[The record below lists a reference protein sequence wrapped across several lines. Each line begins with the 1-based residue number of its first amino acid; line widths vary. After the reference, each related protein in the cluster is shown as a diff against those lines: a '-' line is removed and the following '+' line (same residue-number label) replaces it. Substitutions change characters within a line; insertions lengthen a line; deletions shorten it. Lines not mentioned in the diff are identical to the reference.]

1 MKVGNKYLIIRKR
14 LPMKK
19 NNLRK
24 RKINWIKIASSIIII
39 ISIGSIYQRI
49 MMNKETQGFIP
60 KGELYN
66 INSHDMH
73 LYSTGKGDTT
83 VVFISGSGTPCAFTD
98 FYYLQRN
105 LQQYAKTIS
114 FDHAGYGWSERTNIP
129 RTVDTLANELHE
141 LLEKS
146 NQSSP
151 YILVGHSLASLEV
164 IRFAQQYPNEVKGIV
179 LLDGGSPEF
188 YAMESEFKIFLI
200 NRITAGLRASGAIR
214 CLGNLRIILHFTAE
228 ELRYSM
234 LPSHLKDI
242 DISMYYNKI
251 GDKSNISVIRNLNEN
266 AQTVIDNG
274 SLKDIPL
281 YILSSDSGEEWE
293 EVQQQM
299 LSWSNISNQKT
310 IKNAQH
316 YIHWSNREIVVSK
329 ILEMLNIK

>member
-1 MKVGNKYLIIRKR
+1 ME
-14 LPMKK
+14 K

-39 ISIGSIYQRI
+39 ILIGSIYQRI
-49 MMNKETQGFIP
+49 MMNKETQRFIP

-66 INSHDMH
+66 INSYDMH

-83 VVFISGSGTPCAFTD
+83 VVFVSGSGTPCAFTD
-98 FYYLQRN
+98 FYYLQRD

-114 FDHAGYGWSERTNIP
+114 FDHAGYGWSEKTNIT

-146 NQSSP
+146 NQSAP

-164 IRFAQQYPNEVKGIV
+164 IRFAQQYPIEVKGII

-188 YAMESEFKIFLI
+188 YARESEFKIFLI
-200 NRITAGLRASGAIR
+200 NRVTAGLRTSGVIR
-214 CLGNLRIILHFTAE
+214 CLGNLGNILPFTAE

-251 GDKSNISVIRNLNEN
+251 GDKSNISVISNLNEN
-266 AQTVIDNG
+266 AQTIIDNG
-274 SLKDIPL
+274 TLKDIPL

>member
-1 MKVGNKYLIIRKR
+1 ME
-14 LPMKK
+14 K

-24 RKINWIKIASSIIII
+24 RKMNWIKIALSIIII
-39 ISIGSIYQRI
+39 ISIGNIYQRI
-49 MMNKETQGFIP
+49 MMNKETQIFIP

-73 LYSTGKGDTT
+73 LYSIGKGYTT

-98 FYYLQRN
+98 FYYLQRD

-114 FDHAGYGWSERTNIP
+114 FDHAGYGWSEKTNIP

-188 YAMESEFKIFLI
+188 YAKESEFKILLI
-200 NRITAGLRASGAIR
+200 NRVTAGLRTSAVIR
-214 CLGNLRIILHFTAE
+214 CLGNLGIILPFTAE

>member
-1 MKVGNKYLIIRKR
+1 
-14 LPMKK
+14 MKK